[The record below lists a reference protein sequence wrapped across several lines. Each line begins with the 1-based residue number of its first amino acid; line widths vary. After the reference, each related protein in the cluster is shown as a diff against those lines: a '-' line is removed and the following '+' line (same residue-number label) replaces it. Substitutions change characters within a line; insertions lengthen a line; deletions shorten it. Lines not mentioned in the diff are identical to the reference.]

1 MLKQTKNAI
10 QGYAYV
16 FPVVLLLLSLSLYPL
31 LRSVF
36 LSFHEVKLSSL
47 NTQVFV
53 GLKNYKSIFTRIIPD
68 FFKHILP
75 ATVIYVAGSVTG
87 QLGFGLAIALIL
99 NQRFIKGKGII
110 RAFII
115 LPWVTSGIVIAISWR
130 FMFEP
135 RLGIL
140 NYILQMLGNNN
151 PPTWLNDLNL
161 VRICL
166 ITANIWHGMAF
177 SFIIQTA
184 GLQSIPEEIYEAAVV
199 DGANSVQRFRFIT
212 IPLIKPFLILNL
224 ILTSM
229 HTINSFDLVYA
240 MTNGGPLYKTE
251 VISVYLYHRAFD
263 FGHLGEGSSV
273 AVLILLFNLILT
285 YFYMKLNKEKSRH
298 RYEN

>member
-1 MLKQTKNAI
+1 MLKQTKNTI
-10 QGYAYV
+10 QGYAFV
-16 FPVVLLLLSLSLYPL
+16 FPVLLLLLSLSLYPL

-53 GLKNYKSIFTRIIPD
+53 GLKNYRSIFTRIVPD

-75 ATVIYVAGSVTG
+75 ATAIYVVGSVAG
-87 QLGFGLAIALIL
+87 QLGFGMAIAMIL

-140 NYILQMLGNNN
+140 NHILQVFGNTN
-151 PPTWLNDLNL
+151 PPTWLNDMNL
-161 VRICL
+161 VMISL
-166 ITANIWHGMAF
+166 IVANIWHGMAF

-184 GLQSIPEEIYEAAVV
+184 GLQFFSKVQIYDLTLNETISYFEF
-199 DGANSVQRFRFIT
+199 NS
-212 IPLIKPFLILNL
+212 
-224 ILTSM
+224 
-229 HTINSFDLVYA
+229 
-240 MTNGGPLYKTE
+240 
-251 VISVYLYHRAFD
+251 
-263 FGHLGEGSSV
+263 
-273 AVLILLFNLILT
+273 
-285 YFYMKLNKEKSRH
+285 YFYA
-298 RYEN
+298 YY